1 MAQSIFKFYK
11 QHIYNPIRHISLP
24 SIALILIGITCFILI
39 REFTWQG
46 KSGKDY
52 EQIISGDGKG
62 YYMYLPNIFLNKTI
76 KNQIPDNR
84 YIYKLPEGTV
94 NKYYIGTAVL
104 MLPFFW
110 IRLFDGIFSRRGARW
125 IFFIIS

>member
-11 QHIYNPIRHISLP
+11 QHIYNPSRHISLP

-46 KSGKDY
+46 KSGNDY

-62 YYMYLPNIFLNKTI
+62 YYMYLPNIFFNKTI
-76 KNQIPDNR
+76 SIVILHYGICFGWVESNSNLPVSFQYHFILR
-84 YIYKLPEGTV
+84 YE
-94 NKYYIGTAVL
+94 
-104 MLPFFW
+104 F
-110 IRLFDGIFSRRGARW
+110 
-125 IFFIIS
+125 